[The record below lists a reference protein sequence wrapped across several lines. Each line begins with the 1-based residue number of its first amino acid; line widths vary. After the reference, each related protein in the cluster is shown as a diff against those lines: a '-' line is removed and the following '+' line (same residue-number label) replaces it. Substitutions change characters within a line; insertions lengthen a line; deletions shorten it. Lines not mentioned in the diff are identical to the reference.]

1 LSGGNKRKLLIAIS
15 LISMPKLL
23 LLDEA
28 TSGLD
33 MITRRKLLQYIKK
46 LSITRNITVVMTT

>member
-1 LSGGNKRKLLIAIS
+1 MNMKAKYLSGGNKRKLVIAIS
-15 LISMPKLL
+15 LIDKQKKLL

-33 MITRRKLLQYIKK
+33 MISRRKLL
-46 LSITRNITVVMTT
+46 